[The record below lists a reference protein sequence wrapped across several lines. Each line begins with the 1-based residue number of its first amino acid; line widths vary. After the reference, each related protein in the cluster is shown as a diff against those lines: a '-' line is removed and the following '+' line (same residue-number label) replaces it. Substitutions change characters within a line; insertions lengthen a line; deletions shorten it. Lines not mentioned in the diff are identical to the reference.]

1 MSLTFEKHQEKSR
14 VVSAMSKNGHFRL
27 SAIKNT
33 NVAKE
38 AQQRHN
44 LPEIPAL
51 LLARV
56 LSAASLLAVFLNGE
70 ERVIIDAIG
79 DGVVSRVNGEAIQV
93 GEVRGF
99 CEYSTN
105 VSKIP
110 KEDLDKALGPGI
122 LRVMRVLYNEPEPFI
137 GIVELVRGDISS
149 DLNYYFAKSEQIFSI
164 SLLDAETDKNG
175 NIINS
180 CGLIVQ
186 AMPDASEKE
195 KDYVTEHFSKIERL
209 TEILNPKDDL
219 GDFLKKV
226 LPWEFTILKNDRV
239 DFFCRCSKNNFIEK
253 LLTLDYYDIKEMKE
267 LGQNELVCQ
276 YCNTKYYLTDED
288 FNMLLTTIK
297 AKTN

>member
-14 VVSAMSKNGHFRL
+14 VVSAMSKDGHFRL

-70 ERVIIDAIG
+70 ERVIIDAVG
-79 DGVVSRVNGEAIQV
+79 EGVVSRVNGEAIQV

-99 CEYSTN
+99 CEYSDN
-105 VSKIP
+105 VAKMM
-110 KEDLDKALGPGI
+110 KADFERALGPGI

-164 SLLDAETDKNG
+164 SLLDADTDNDG

-186 AMPDASEKE
+186 AMPGATEKE
-195 KDYVTEHFSKIERL
+195 KDYVSEHFYKIGRL

-239 DFFCRCSKNNFIEK
+239 DFFCRCSKDNFIEK

-276 YCNTKYYLTDED
+276 YCRTKYYLTEED
-288 FNMLLTTIK
+288 VNMLLTTIK
-297 AKTN
+297 AKSN